1 MSISATART
10 PVVRLL
16 ALVVTLGLVL
26 AGGLAGAWLTLGS
39 PARGAVWFKV
49 QKLTATAS
57 YTEAPTQPFFV
68 LILGN
73 DSRERGGKGL
83 GDAMHVVGVNP
94 ATGDATILDV
104 PRDTEAPGGG
114 KINGYHPSGGLP
126 ANVTQLERMM
136 GITIAYAMTTDFPGF
151 VDMVDEIG
159 GVDIEV
165 TEPMVDSDS
174 GTDFQPGPYKM
185 SGESL
190 LAYSRNRKSYPAA
203 GDRQRTVNQGKA
215 IIAALATLRA
225 QNPGPVGT
233 VRLIDILAR
242 HVRTE
247 GMSLTEL
254 YGLGR
259 LALSIDPAKV
269 RNVLVP
275 TGAGGGT
282 NLAVAPEARD
292 LFADFADDATLQSH

>member
-1 MSISATART
+1 VKSPI
-10 PVVRLL
+10 VRLL
-16 ALVVTLGLVL
+16 TLVTTLGLVL
-26 AGGLAGAWLTLGS
+26 AGGVTAAWLTLAT
-39 PARGAVWFKV
+39 PAQGAVWFKV
-49 QKLTATAS
+49 QRVGAS
-57 YTEAPTQPFFV
+57 ASFTDAPTTPFFV
-68 LILGN
+68 LVLGN
-73 DSRERGGKGL
+73 DSREAGGQGL
-83 GDAMHVVGVNP
+83 GDAEHVIGVNP

-114 KINGYHPSGGLP
+114 KINSYHPSGGLP
-126 ANVTQLERMM
+126 ANVAQLERMM
-136 GITIAYAMTTDFPGF
+136 GIDISYAMTTDFPGF
-151 VDMVDEIG
+151 VAMVDDIG
-159 GVDIEV
+159 GVDIDV

-174 GTDFQPGPYKM
+174 GTDFQPGRYKM

-203 GDRQRTVNQGKA
+203 GDRQRTVNQGTA

-247 GMSLTEL
+247 GMGLTEL
-254 YGLGR
+254 YDLGR

-275 TGAGGGT
+275 TGAGSGT
-282 NLAVAPEARD
+282 NLSVAPEARD